1 MKLDGTSFESMKT
14 LCIRFAGDE
23 SGVTSIEYALIATLI
38 GMAIIVGAGLLGTN
52 LGALYQAMADAIPV
66 PA

>member
-1 MKLDGTSFESMKT
+1 MKT
-14 LCIRFAGDE
+14 LFSRFAEDE

-38 GMAIIVGAGLLGTN
+38 GMAMIVGAGLLGVQ
-52 LGALYQAMADAIPV
+52 LGALYQAMADAIPL

>member
-1 MKLDGTSFESMKT
+1 MKT
-14 LCIRFAGDE
+14 LFSRFAGDE

-38 GMAIIVGAGLLGTN
+38 GMAMIVGAGLLGVQ
-52 LGALYQAMADAIPV
+52 LGALYQAMADAIPL